1 MNKKNTFYTSIQI
14 LHALFQYMTIPYLL
28 GNESPDLNAKPHH
41 TWVFSW
47 LTSRTWKNLL
57 LLKESKYPSLLC
69 DKKETNLFHEMLK

>member
-41 TWVFSW
+41 T
-47 LTSRTWKNLL
+47 
-57 LLKESKYPSLLC
+57 
-69 DKKETNLFHEMLK
+69 